1 MTLAGLSAGRI
12 HSLSDRCEF
21 EIGVA
26 ARLALCPCIP
36 AHWLEFAVSSP
47 ILFVT
52 NDFGPRAGGI
62 ETFIIGLIQRRPY
75 GQTIVYTSFQKD
87 SEQYDDD
94 WLSNYGVRVIRD
106 RSKILLPTPSVAIR
120 LRSIIKREGI
130 TTAAFGAAAPLGL
143 LSASMKGAGVIRTV
157 ALTHGHEV
165 WWAKV
170 FPFNLLLRRIGSTV
184 DVLTYLGEFT
194 RNAISKSLNDKA
206 QHSMV
211 KIAPGID
218 VNHFIPMDASILRET
233 LGIGEKK
240 VIVSVGRLV
249 HRKGQ
254 DHLIEAMPEI
264 LDSVADAHLLLV
276 GEGPYR
282 DHLHKLVKQ
291 RNLEGSVT
299 FIGRI
304 KYKDLPMYLCA
315 GDIFAMPSRSRLMGL
330 EVEGLGIVYLEAS
343 SCGLPVL
350 AGNSGGAPDAVVQ
363 NETGLVVNGT
373 ENKQIAAAAIE
384 LLTNVALSQKMGI
397 AGRQWII
404 ENWRWEIWAKDFE
417 VLLNK

>member
-1 MTLAGLSAGRI
+1 M
-12 HSLSDRCEF
+12 DRSVEN
-21 EIGVA
+21 
-26 ARLALCPCIP
+26 L
-36 AHWLEFAVSSP
+36 WLELAVSNP
-47 ILFVT
+47 VLFVT

-62 ETFIIGLIQRRPY
+62 ETFIIGLIQRRPF
-75 GQTIVYTSFQKD
+75 GQTIVYTSFQENSAQFD
-87 SEQYDDD
+87 AD
-94 WLSNYGVRVIRD
+94 WLANYGVRVFRD
-106 RSKILLPTPSVAIR
+106 RSKILLPTPRVALH
-120 LRSIIKREGI
+120 LRGIIKKEGI

-143 LSASMKGAGVIRTV
+143 LSASMKRAGVVRTV

-194 RNAISKSLNDKA
+194 RKAISKSLSAKA
-206 QHSMV
+206 QSAMV

-218 VNHFIPMDASILRET
+218 VEHFIPTDASPLRES
-233 LGIGEKK
+233 LGLTDKK

-264 LDSVADAHLLLV
+264 LKKVPRAHLLLI

-282 DHLHKLVKQ
+282 EHLQNLVHQLKL
-291 RNLEGSVT
+291 ESSVT

-304 KYKDLPMYLCA
+304 QYQDLPMYICV

-350 AGNSGGAPDAVVQ
+350 AGDSGGAPDAVIQ
-363 NETGLVVNGT
+363 NETGLVVSGT
-373 ENKQIAAAAIE
+373 DNIEIASAAVA
-384 LLTNVALSQKMGI
+384 LLTNLEASQKMGTV
-397 AGRQWII
+397 GRQWIVD
-404 ENWRWEIWAKDFE
+404 NWRWEIWSKAFE
-417 VLLNK
+417 ELLKK

>member
-1 MTLAGLSAGRI
+1 MGHSAES
-12 HSLSDRCEF
+12 HSLE
-21 EIGVA
+21 
-26 ARLALCPCIP
+26 L
-36 AHWLEFAVSSP
+36 AVSNP
-47 ILFVT
+47 VLFVT

-62 ETFIIGLIQRRPY
+62 ETFIIGLIQRRPF
-75 GQTIVYTSFQKD
+75 GQTIVYTSFQENSAQFD
-87 SEQYDDD
+87 AD
-94 WLSNYGVRVIRD
+94 WLVNYGVRVIRD
-106 RSKILLPTPSVAIR
+106 RSNILLPTPRVALH
-120 LRSIIKREGI
+120 LRGIIKKEGI

-143 LSASMKGAGVIRTV
+143 LSASMKRAGVVRTV

-194 RNAISKSLNDKA
+194 RKAISKALTTKA
-206 QHSMV
+206 QNAMV

-218 VNHFIPMDASILRET
+218 VEHFIPTDASPLRES
-233 LGIGEKK
+233 LGLTDKK

-264 LDSVADAHLLLV
+264 LKKVPRAHLLLV

-282 DHLHKLVKQ
+282 EHLQKLVDQHKL
-291 RNLEGSVT
+291 ESSVT

-304 KYKDLPMYLCA
+304 QYQDLPMYICV

-350 AGNSGGAPDAVVQ
+350 AGDSGGAPDAVIQ
-363 NETGLVVNGT
+363 NETGLVVSGT
-373 ENKQIAAAAIE
+373 NNEEIASAAVA
-384 LLTNVALSQKMGI
+384 LLTNLEASQKMGVV
-397 AGRQWII
+397 GRQWIVD
-404 ENWRWEIWAKDFE
+404 NWRWEIWSKGFE
-417 VLLNK
+417 ELLKK